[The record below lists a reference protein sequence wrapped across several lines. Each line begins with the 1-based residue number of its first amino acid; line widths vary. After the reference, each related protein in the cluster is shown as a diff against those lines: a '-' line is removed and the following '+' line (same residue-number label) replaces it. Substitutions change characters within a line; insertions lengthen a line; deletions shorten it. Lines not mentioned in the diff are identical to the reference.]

1 MKTFSTCSK
10 YSSIVTVHSILSL
23 PPPTVYIQLPNNC
36 TMGKYTISNYFYTKD
51 ESLQIYQCFK
61 PIINIIIRGMMKC
74 DKNNTRSF
82 KKRFINDKRQVKF
95 TLLAKVLCNSC
106 FQCCLKYCCSQV

>member
-61 PIINIIIRGMMKC
+61 GIINIIDNSRYEEIRQK
-74 DKNNTRSF
+74 
-82 KKRFINDKRQVKF
+82 QYQKF
-95 TLLAKVLCNSC
+95 
-106 FQCCLKYCCSQV
+106 